1 MSDLVFTARDIPE
14 DVASLLAEAAG
25 LGDKAAWRIGRL
37 TNALMDDLKAEGVQY
52 SRQSLYK
59 AVAAHAGCASETVR
73 MRAHVQRRFPKWLSE
88 KYPWLSFH
96 QAKALVPVGKG
107 EDDKYEALIQAW
119 EEHSASTLISVT
131 SVDGLRAWLHQEDGA
146 PSPALVRYR
155 RMITQV
161 QKVISDGDTPAVV
174 AQLLRALV
182 KDVEYYARLEK
193 LDDWIPEEL

>member
-1 MSDLVFTARDIPE
+1 MVDLW
-14 DVASLLAEAAG
+14 S
-25 LGDKAAWRIGRL
+25 
-37 TNALMDDLKAEGVQY
+37 EGVQY

-73 MRAHVQRRFPKWLSE
+73 MRAHVQRRFPKWISE

-107 EDDKYEALIQAW
+107 EADKYEALIQGW

-174 AQLLRALV
+174 AQLLRALL